1 MTDPP
6 HASAPPTCP
15 RHPDR
20 VSYLVCQR
28 CERPT
33 CPDCQLPAS
42 VGFHCVDCV
51 AAARAQTPVAR
62 TGMGGIATN
71 GPPRATYT
79 IIGLCVAAYLLQLLL
94 PGFTE
99 QWEFAPIL
107 GRDEPWRLLTAAF
120 LHAPNQQ
127 MHILFNMLA
136 LWQVGQWLE
145 PFLGRAR
152 FVALYLT
159 SALGGS
165 VGYLLLAQSNTVE
178 WLTSMVGASG
188 AVFGLFAALLVFLR
202 FLGRSATGLL
212 VLLVINA
219 LLPLFY
225 PNIAWQAHLGGFLTG
240 AVVAGA
246 LVALRDPRR
255 RALQWPA
262 VTAVVLLLVAAAATK
277 YGTAELFVLR

>member
-1 MTDPP
+1 MTDPRP
-6 HASAPPTCP
+6 DGAPPTCP

-33 CPDCQLPAS
+33 CPECQLPAP
-42 VGFHCVDCV
+42 VGFHCIDCV
-51 AAARAQTPVAR
+51 ADARRQAPTAR
-62 TGMGGIATN
+62 TAMGGVATA

-79 IIGLCVAAYLLQLLL
+79 IIGLCVAAYLFQLVV

-107 GRDEPWRLLTAAF
+107 GRSEPWRLLTAAF
-120 LHAPNQQ
+120 LHSPSQQ
-127 MHILFNMLA
+127 LHILFNMLA

-152 FVALYLT
+152 FIALYLI

-165 VGYLLLAQSNTVE
+165 VGFLLLAQSTSVE

-188 AVFGLFAALLVFLR
+188 AVFGLFGALLVFLK
-202 FLGRSATGLL
+202 FLRRPANGLL
-212 VLLVINA
+212 VLLAINA
-219 LLPLFY
+219 FIPVVY
-225 PNIAWQAHLGGFLTG
+225 PNIAWQAHLGGFVTG
-240 AVVAGA
+240 LVVAGA
-246 LVALRDPRR
+246 LVGLRDRR
-255 RALQWPA
+255 RRPLQWPA
-262 VTAVVLLLVAAAATK
+262 VVAVAVTLLALAAMKYASAALIVL
-277 YGTAELFVLR
+277 G